1 MKHTTLFS
9 HVLTLSLSRFLTFCP
24 LLAFLSLPF
33 TLLSQEHLVEAGVPK
48 NQLSY
53 MVGEWHGEGWQM
65 TRSGKETST
74 VKETVEC
81 KLDCNLI
88 IVSGLGTKTNPTT
101 GEVTV
106 VHEAF
111 GVITYDQNSNKHMIR
126 AYKAGDVIEAEI
138 VLLEERI
145 FQWSIPAPG
154 GGSVRFTV
162 DFTQPDVWKEKGE
175 YSRDGVTWMPSM
187 EMELRKK

>member
-1 MKHTTLFS
+1 MKHSTLI
-9 HVLTLSLSRFLTFCP
+9 P
-24 LLAFLSLPF
+24 LLAFVGLPF
-33 TLLSQEHLVEAGVPK
+33 IIYSQEHLVEVDAPK

-65 TRSGKETST
+65 SRSGRETSMI
-74 VKETVEC
+74 KEIVEC

-88 IVSGLGTKTNPTT
+88 VVSGLGTKTDPTT
-101 GEVTV
+101 GVVTV

-111 GVITYDQNSNKHMIR
+111 GVITYDHNSGKHMIR
-126 AYKAGDVIEAEI
+126 AYKGNDVIEAEL
-138 VLLEERI
+138 VLLEEKV

-154 GGSVRFTV
+154 GGTVRFTV

-187 EMELRKK
+187 EMELRKVE